1 MEENASVL
9 EGSQPARAVWAP
21 VQERYAR
28 LHVEVLRRGRLVET
42 LASKINQNTMKLLT
56 TSNNLQK
63 SAANR
68 EFSIFDKIPLKD
80 ITVMFPSQKIRKN
93 SHQKSESLEN

>member
-1 MEENASVL
+1 MV
-9 EGSQPARAVWAP
+9 GS
-21 VQERYAR
+21 
-28 LHVEVLRRGRLVET
+28 LVS
-42 LASKINQNTMKLLT
+42 LIVGSL